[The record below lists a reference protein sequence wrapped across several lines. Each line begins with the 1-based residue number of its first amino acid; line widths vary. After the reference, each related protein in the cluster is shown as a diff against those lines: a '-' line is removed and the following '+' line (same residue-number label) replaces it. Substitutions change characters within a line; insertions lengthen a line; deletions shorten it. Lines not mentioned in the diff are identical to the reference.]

1 MSAVTTKTIPA
12 ADAGMRLDRW
22 FKREVPELSF
32 GQLSK
37 LLRTGQIRISGKR
50 AKGNTRLEAGDQ
62 VRIPPLVTATAAK
75 STKPPKPRKSL
86 NKKDIQEIRGMVIYQ
101 DKEIIVLNKPAG
113 LAVQGGTG
121 TNRHIDGMLG
131 ALGDGKGAERPK
143 LVHRLDKDTSGLLVI
158 ARTAPAA
165 RILTRAF
172 REKQCRKIYWALV
185 RGVPKILEGKIDA
198 PLEKVSADG
207 AKEKMQITAD
217 GKKSLT
223 YYKVLDQAAPEAS
236 WLALIPETGRNHQLR
251 AHLAHIGHPV
261 IGDGKYGGAQ
271 AHLSGL
277 SSRLHLHAAALSLP
291 RPKGA
296 VGRFTAPLPA
306 HMAESFETLGFDP
319 DGIGDPF
326 AGFEI

>member
-22 FKREVPELSF
+22 FKRELPELSF

-37 LLRTGQIRISGKR
+37 LLRTGQIRIGGKR
-50 AKGNTRLEAGDQ
+50 AKGGTRLEAGDQ
-62 VRIPPLVTATAAK
+62 VRIPPLGTVTAAK
-75 STKPPKPRKSL
+75 STKPVKPLKSL

-121 TNRHIDGMLG
+121 TNKHIDGMLG

-143 LVHRLDKDTSGLLVI
+143 LVHRLDKDTSGLLVV
-158 ARTAPAA
+158 ARNAPAA

-172 REKQCRKIYWALV
+172 REKECHKIYWALV
-185 RGVPKILEGKIDA
+185 RGVPKILEGKIEA
-198 PLEKVSADG
+198 PLEKGSADG
-207 AKEKMQITAD
+207 AKEKMQITGE

-236 WLALIPETGRNHQLR
+236 WLALIPETGRTHQLR

-261 IGDGKYGGAQ
+261 IGDGKYGGSQ

-291 RPKGA
+291 RPKGG
-296 VGRFTAPLPA
+296 VKRFTAPLPV
-306 HMAESFETLGFDP
+306 HMAKSFETLGFDP
-319 DGIGDPF
+319 DGIEDRF

>member
-22 FKREVPELSF
+22 FKRELPELSF

-37 LLRTGQIRISGKR
+37 LLRTGQIRIGGKR
-50 AKGNTRLEAGDQ
+50 AKGGTRLEAGDQ
-62 VRIPPLVTATAAK
+62 VRIPPLGTVTAAK
-75 STKPPKPRKSL
+75 STKPVKPLKSL

-121 TNRHIDGMLG
+121 TNKHIDGMLG

-143 LVHRLDKDTSGLLVI
+143 LVHRLDKDTSGLLVV
-158 ARTAPAA
+158 ARNAPAA

-172 REKQCRKIYWALV
+172 REKECHKIYWALV
-185 RGVPKILEGKIDA
+185 RGVPKILEGKIEA
-198 PLEKVSADG
+198 PLEKGSADG
-207 AKEKMQITAD
+207 AKEKMQITGE

-236 WLALIPETGRNHQLR
+236 WLALIPETGRTHQLR

-261 IGDGKYGGAQ
+261 IGDGKYGGSQ

-291 RPKGA
+291 RPKG
-296 VGRFTAPLPA
+296 
-306 HMAESFETLGFDP
+306 
-319 DGIGDPF
+319 
-326 AGFEI
+326 

>member
-1 MSAVTTKTIPA
+1 MSSVSHFRIEEK
-12 ADAGMRLDRW
+12 DAGMRLDRW
-22 FKREVPELSF
+22 FKRELPELSF

-37 LLRTGQIRISGKR
+37 LLRTGQVRVSGKR
-50 AKGNTRLEAGDQ
+50 AKGGTRLEAGDQ
-62 VRIPPLVTATAAK
+62 VRIPPLGTVPAAK
-75 STKPPKPRKSL
+75 STKPSKPLKSL
-86 NKKDIQEIRGMVIYQ
+86 NKEDIQEICGMVIYQ

-131 ALGDGKGAERPK
+131 ALGDRKGAERPK
-143 LVHRLDKDTSGLLVI
+143 LVHRLDKDTSGLLVV

-198 PLEKVSADG
+198 PLEKGFADG
-207 AKEKMQITAD
+207 AKEKMQITED
-217 GKKSLT
+217 GKKALT

-236 WLALIPETGRNHQLR
+236 WLALIPETGRTHQLR

-296 VGRFTAPLPA
+296 VGRFTAPLPV
-306 HMAESFETLGFDP
+306 HMAKSFETLGFDP
-319 DGIGDPF
+319 DGIGDRF